1 MLMKNSILYMNEQLL
16 GYWIEDL
23 IWCPSQCYYYFLD
36 PISSQG
42 YCIYLRWRHSDP
54 WTAELIKCTS
64 DWEFIYDEPWE
75 YIELKRDYSSNEYRS
90 LEKKV
95 LKVVKKRFSAVTF
108 KNRVYEKRGIVMNFL
123 GGVLYLHRII
133 KRDHSLGIHLFEDFI
148 QLQLGRD
155 FMHFP
160 KVILKLF
167 Y

>member
-1 MLMKNSILYMNEQLL
+1 MNEQLL

-23 IWCPSQCYYYFLD
+23 IWCPSQCYYYYFLD

-108 KNRVYEKRGIVMNFL
+108 KNRVYEK
-123 GGVLYLHRII
+123 
-133 KRDHSLGIHLFEDFI
+133 EE
-148 QLQLGRD
+148 
-155 FMHFP
+155 
-160 KVILKLF
+160 
-167 Y
+167 

>member
-1 MLMKNSILYMNEQLL
+1 MNEQLL

-75 YIELKRDYSSNEYRS
+75 YIELGRNYSSNEYRS

-108 KNRVYEKRGIVMNFL
+108 KNRVYEK
-123 GGVLYLHRII
+123 
-133 KRDHSLGIHLFEDFI
+133 EE
-148 QLQLGRD
+148 QL
-155 FMHFP
+155 
-160 KVILKLF
+160 
-167 Y
+167 

>member
-1 MLMKNSILYMNEQLL
+1 MFNVNNTYIRISVHLDKRSFKSRWYSNRNLQCCFKGTFISLYMLMKNSILYMNEQLL

-108 KNRVYEKRGIVMNFL
+108 KNRVYEK
-123 GGVLYLHRII
+123 
-133 KRDHSLGIHLFEDFI
+133 EE
-148 QLQLGRD
+148 
-155 FMHFP
+155 
-160 KVILKLF
+160 
-167 Y
+167 